1 MASVF
6 FNTELTFALAL
17 IVVELL
23 MLRVLKR
30 DENRTVEKEIPLSHA

>member
-1 MASVF
+1 MF
-6 FNTELTFALAL
+6 FRKKRTFALAL

-30 DENRTVEKEIPLSHA
+30 DKNRTVEKEIPLSHA

>member
-1 MASVF
+1 MF
-6 FNTELTFALAL
+6 FRKKRTFALAL